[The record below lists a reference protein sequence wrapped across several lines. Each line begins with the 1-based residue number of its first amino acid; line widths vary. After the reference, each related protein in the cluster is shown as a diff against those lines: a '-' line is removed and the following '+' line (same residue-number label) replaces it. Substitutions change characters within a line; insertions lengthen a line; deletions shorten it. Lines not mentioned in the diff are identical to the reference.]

1 MQIAS
6 NHDQNLNRAKDLI
19 YLQKAGADA
28 VKKFQHFEASTL
40 VSDKEFRSLKLK
52 SHQSKWK
59 KSVYETYKQNELLFE
74 WTEELYKISKKIKID
89 FFTAAYSENLVDRVN
104 RFIPAYKI
112 GSGDITYSDILKNIA
127 KKNKPIFL
135 ATGAASAQ
143 EVDLAVKTIRKRN
156 KKLCLMQCNT
166 NYTGSKKNLKFINLN
181 VLNYY
186 KKKYN
191 LIIGLSDHTHGHTT
205 VLGAVA
211 LGARAIEKHF
221 TDKNSRLGPDHSFS
235 MNKNT
240 WSDMVQATRE
250 LESSLGSGVKNRGK

>member
-1 MQIAS
+1 M
-6 NHDQNLNRAKDLI
+6 
-19 YLQKAGADA
+19 
-28 VKKFQHFEASTL
+28 
-40 VSDKEFRSLKLK
+40 
-52 SHQSKWK
+52 
-59 KSVYETYKQNELLFE
+59 
-74 WTEELYKISKKIKID
+74 
-89 FFTAAYSENLVDRVN
+89 
-104 RFIPAYKI
+104 
-112 GSGDITYSDILKNIA
+112 
-127 KKNKPIFL
+127 
-135 ATGAASAQ
+135 
-143 EVDLAVKTIRKRN
+143 
-156 KKLCLMQCNT
+156 
-166 NYTGSKKNLKFINLN
+166 N

-250 LESSLGSGVKNRGK
+250 LSSLGSGVKKIEENEKVTSILQRRSIILSKNIKNSKISKSDLVFLRPNVPGGFQPYEVNKVVGKMINKKKKEVRLF